1 MMKKFFTPFLT
12 LISCLCVIG
21 QNPGLV
27 TGNSDVIGLTGFP
40 ASPLLIQSGPANFYW
55 LGGSYQGTSVD
66 HPLLSNKVF
75 SDYSNIYFIR
85 YDNLGNPL
93 ASAVISGTSNI
104 PYAFSPDGGLTVVG
118 NAITNVEANGNILP
132 INGAS
137 QLEFIAKFN
146 DLCQFERMVSI
157 WDLEPSQF
165 PSSRAM
171 MDPVTGDLYL
181 TGVSYQPYNLMGY
194 GIIGKDLGD
203 YLYVLKYDRNLA
215 LTGVFTAGFDEV
227 DTEYGYYSNLR
238 ITPGGKGSVMITGIW
253 QGDRTPVIGGDTL
266 TSTMM
271 NSQGV
276 FAFKLDG
283 AFRMEWVLEGTLK
296 GFDNDGFSGI
306 SEGIALPE
314 GDLVMVG
321 ATSTGH
327 FSLGEAKLDYDSGAG
342 FSNMFAFRISP
353 GGAVRWVRPLENRDD
368 AIDINKKGAES
379 EEFSSSMEW
388 DAIQWKNE
396 VLYLTGKFSGN
407 LFKVAGR
414 TLENNLGTG
423 AFVAALDLKTGV
435 EKWGYSL
442 SSPRVELNGFDLDGS
457 GNVTLMGKT
466 ASSQAYEGFGSVTVN
481 GTDPVFHLGIDHQGK
496 PLWYNNARFDNFA
509 YSPYGCDLEVL
520 PNGEVFS
527 TLYKIASDPLLI
539 GGAALNSKE
548 LYSTLLVALSAD
560 NALGGK
566 ISDQSGN
573 PVYPGVV
580 KAFKVTNTG
589 AYPVVQTVEIDESG
603 IYLFNG
609 LYPGNYAF
617 LAIPDL
623 KYFPDGMPTY
633 AGGGVTWGNG
643 QIYDVA
649 TDTRATFLN
658 ITLSQLPRLTAA
670 DGSGLMSGSVSY
682 ADDFIT
688 KSTMARPVT
697 GTAVILK
704 KKAASKSTLED
715 EIVAYIETD
724 EFGEYRFDY
733 VPNGEYNMIV
743 DLPGLPMINNYDVVI
758 VDNMVVGGLDFVVEN
773 GGINIPGGLG
783 VEPMETKL
791 ARIYP
796 NPGNGLLHI
805 ELRSSGD
812 FRVQVFN
819 TEGKMVESRNY
830 LSMTGTVDL
839 DLQNLQRGIYLIKID
854 WEEGCET
861 IKYIRE

>member
-1 MMKKFFTPFLT
+1 MKKFLFLLLT
-12 LISCLCVIG
+12 LVSCLGVIG

-40 ASPLLIQSGPANFYW
+40 TSPMLIQSGPANFYW

-75 SDYSNIYFIR
+75 SDFSNIYFIR

-93 ASAVISGTSNI
+93 ASAVISGTSSI

-118 NAITNVEANGNILP
+118 NASANVEANGNIIP
-132 INGAS
+132 IDNAS

-157 WDLEPSQF
+157 WDLDPSQY
-165 PSSRAM
+165 PGSRAM

-181 TGVSYQPYNLMGY
+181 TGVSYQPYNLRGY

-215 LTGVFTAGFDEV
+215 LTGLFTAGFDEL

-238 ITPGGKGSVMITGIW
+238 ITPGGKGSVMITGTW
-253 QGDRTPVIGGDTL
+253 QGDRSPVIGGDTL
-266 TSTMM
+266 TNTMM

-283 AFRMEWVLEGTLK
+283 AFRKEWVLEGTLQ
-296 GFDNDGFSGI
+296 GFDYDGFSGI
-306 SEGIALPE
+306 SEGMALPD
-314 GDLVMVG
+314 GDLVIVG

-327 FSLGEAKLDYDSGAG
+327 FSLGEVKLDYDNGAG

-353 GGAVRWVRPLENRDD
+353 GGAVRWVRPLENRDE
-368 AIDINKKGAES
+368 AYDINKKGADS

-396 VLYLTGKFSGN
+396 VLYLTGKFTGN
-407 LFKVAGR
+407 LFEVAGR
-414 TLENNLGTG
+414 PLENSLGTG
-423 AFVAALDLKTGV
+423 AFVAALDLKTGG

-442 SSPRVELNGFDLDGS
+442 SSARMELNGFDLDGS

-466 ASSQAYEGFGSVTVN
+466 ESTQDYEGFGSVTVN

-496 PLWYNNARFDNFA
+496 PLWYNNAHFESYA

-527 TLYKIASDPLLI
+527 TLYKFNSDPLLI
-539 GGAALNSKE
+539 GGASLNSIN
-548 LYSTLLVALSAD
+548 LYTTLLVALSAD

-566 ISDQSGN
+566 ISDKSGN

-589 AYPVVQTVEIDESG
+589 AYPVVQTVDIDDSG

-623 KYFPDGMPTY
+623 NYHPDGMPTY

-643 QIYDVA
+643 QIFDVA

-658 ITLSQLPRLTAA
+658 ITLSQLSKLTSA
-670 DGSGLMSGSVSY
+670 DGSGQMSGSVSY
-682 ADDFIT
+682 ADDFIA
-688 KSTMARPVT
+688 KGTMSRPSSK
-697 GTAVILK
+697 TAVILK
-704 KKAASKSTLED
+704 TKSSSKGTLED
-715 EIVAYIETD
+715 DIVAYIETD

-733 VPNGEYNMIV
+733 VPDGEYNMIV

-758 VDNMVVGGLDFVVEN
+758 VDNMVVSDLDFVIEN
-773 GGINIPGGLG
+773 EGVNIPGAVG
-783 VEPMETKL
+783 VEPLEMKL

-819 TEGKMVESRNY
+819 TEGKIVEFRNC

-839 DLQNLQRGIYLIKID
+839 DLPNLQRGIYLIKID
-854 WEEGCET
+854 GEEGCET